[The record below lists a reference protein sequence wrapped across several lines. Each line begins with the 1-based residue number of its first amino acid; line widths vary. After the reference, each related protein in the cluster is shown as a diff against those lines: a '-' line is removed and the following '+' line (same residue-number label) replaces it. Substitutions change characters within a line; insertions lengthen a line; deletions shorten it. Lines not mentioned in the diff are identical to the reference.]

1 VPRTVIA
8 LLAVACCLVIPVS
21 GASATGESIA
31 ITPRLD
37 PIAGIPGGFDYTY
50 NTVDRDLL
58 LTIVTRPTASPPCQ
72 DSPNLDTAVAGNS
85 GTTYVTPAPLTVN
98 GNLGG
103 ELAFTFPAAG
113 TWRVCAWLY
122 GSPDEA
128 LAKDLGKE
136 VTVRAPR
143 ASLTIDVRQGPAR
156 AGGADVLLHAV
167 GATEAPGNLFAL
179 ALPDREGQCPATYN
193 SDSGE
198 SLFDATS
205 SSRSGALLQGPFD
218 ENLQTRSVLGL
229 RRWRICA
236 YLQDGDAADSAIALA
251 SQFIDLQLKP
261 MFQGRP
267 KVKVR
272 GGKASCAAKVA
283 ARPKPKVSVTWLL
296 GSKKVGK
303 GRRIGV
309 KPAWKG
315 KKLACA
321 VTARNRLGKK
331 AAKSRATRV

>member
-1 VPRTVIA
+1 MSLLTVVCA
-8 LLAVACCLVIPVS
+8 LLLPAA
-21 GASATGESIA
+21 GASAAGESISV
-31 ITPRLD
+31 TPRLD
-37 PIAGIPGGFDYTY
+37 PVAGIPSGLDYTY
-50 NTVDRDLL
+50 NTAGNDLL

-72 DSPNLDTAVAGNS
+72 ESPNLDTAVAGNS
-85 GTTYVTPAPLTVN
+85 GTTYVTPAPLTLN

-103 ELAFTFPAAG
+103 EIPFTFPAAG

-136 VTVRAPR
+136 VAVRAPR
-143 ASLTIDVRQGPAR
+143 SSLTIDVRQGPAR

-167 GATEAPGNLFAL
+167 GDTEAPGNLFAL
-179 ALPDREGQCPATYN
+179 ALPDREGQCPGTYN

-198 SLFDATS
+198 AVFDATN
-205 SSRSGALLQGPFD
+205 SSRANALLQGPFD
-218 ENLQTRSVLGL
+218 ENLETRNVLGL

-236 YLQDGDAADSAIALA
+236 YLQDGDAADSAIAIA

-267 KVKVR
+267 KVKVK
-272 GGKASCAAKVA
+272 GSKATCAAKVA
-283 ARPKPKVSVTWLL
+283 ARPKPKLSVAWRL

-303 GRRIGV
+303 GKRIAV
-309 KPAWKG
+309 RPAWKG

-321 VTARNRLGKK
+321 VTARNKLGKK
-331 AAKSRATRV
+331 TSKSRATRV